1 MAGTCDEVGSED
13 RRVCGLRLLVDKE
26 EPRTAEAAVRAT
38 CSLAGAS
45 ACRVPSGSVACPCPG
60 D

>member
-1 MAGTCDEVGSED
+1 MAGTCDEVGSAD

-38 CSLAGAS
+38 SCSLAGTS
-45 ACRVPSGSVACPCPG
+45 ACHVPSGSVAGACP
-60 D
+60 